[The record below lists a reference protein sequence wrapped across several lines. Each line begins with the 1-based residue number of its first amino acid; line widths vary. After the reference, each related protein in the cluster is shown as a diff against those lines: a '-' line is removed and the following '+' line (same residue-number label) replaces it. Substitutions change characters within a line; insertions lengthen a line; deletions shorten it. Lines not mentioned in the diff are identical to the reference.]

1 MGRKKADSARRKL
14 TPEQYGQITKKLFA
28 KWEREGIDQFLHPP
42 RPEPKRRKRGLT
54 KNDAEAAKRRT
65 GAVPRPTE
73 PASGLKR
80 ADAGGQSRLEYLA
93 GFFRAAGVGTEIGPA
108 GRLRINGSQTQPLA
122 HLPSPDT
129 AEWINIVNEIALKY
143 ARDEFIR
150 AIEDNARFDDGLRL
164 SLQPRERGFVIMR
177 GDVRLGVIHPAHAFL
192 PHRPFI
198 RANFLTSGPHWR
210 QVADV
215 IHDTEAKR
223 EQDAKVPKTELLA
236 VKVERRRADVR
247 RRIDE
252 LPNDLVPELVGD
264 CLNASRRI
272 RLERQVAYERPVVLE
287 RDVGELTLLPITRSQ
302 TRLLMPFRLSKG
314 TETLEGELL
323 LSDHDPLPLLIGRH
337 VAARDAIA
345 AWICA
350 LLGFADATC
359 IDFEPTARHQP
370 TRQRRPPSSISGHR
384 HTTRTLPRRQ
394 AWPAHLEPVGPW
406 VHYSGSF
413 VAGHR
418 RHLNDGQ
425 TASDEAR
432 DRARQVGIVLHPHE
446 TWVRP
451 HARGV
456 PDGIEMRFRWHR
468 SF

>member
-14 TPEQYGQITKKLFA
+14 TPEQYSQITKKLLA

-236 VKVERRRADVR
+236 VKVERGVQTYDGASTSCLT
-247 RRIDE
+247 IS
-252 LPNDLVPELVGD
+252 LPELFGD

-287 RDVGELTLLPITRSQ
+287 RHAGERTLLPITRSPNPLAHAIPPQ
-302 TRLLMPFRLSKG
+302 QGPRRPLKENSSSVT
-314 TETLEGELL
+314 T
-323 LSDHDPLPLLIGRH
+323 DPLPLLIGRH
-337 VAARDAIA
+337 VADRDAISGG
-345 AWICA
+345 ICA

-359 IDFEPTARHQP
+359 IDSSRAPTARHP
-370 TRQRRPPSSISGHR
+370 ADKAETSALVDIAATATRL
-384 HTTRTLPRRQ
+384 RTLPRRQ
-394 AWPAHLEPVGPW
+394 AWPCAP
-406 VHYSGSF
+406 
-413 VAGHR
+413 
-418 RHLNDGQ
+418 
-425 TASDEAR
+425 
-432 DRARQVGIVLHPHE
+432 
-446 TWVRP
+446 
-451 HARGV
+451 
-456 PDGIEMRFRWHR
+456 
-468 SF
+468 